1 MPTDLPIN
9 ARLFSAFIKAFEA
22 EGFTEDEAYDL
33 AKRGAELLTSSET
46 PSTSSPEV
54 PADRWSTALLSNL
67 TLSRRLVLTV
77 LAVSIFLGAFTFLYT
92 IFELAR
98 SVRIERNVA
107 RSSVPRDRF
116 LHLQLSLIAILF
128 VFFGLAIFIMPS

>member
-9 ARLFSAFIKAFEA
+9 ARLFGAISKALKA
-22 EGFTEDEAYDL
+22 EGFNEDEAYEL
-33 AKRGAELLTSSET
+33 AKRGAKLLTASET

-54 PADRWSTALLSNL
+54 PADRWATALLSNL
-67 TLSRRLVLTV
+67 TVSRRLVLTV

-98 SVRIERNVA
+98 SVRIERSVA
-107 RSSVPRDRF
+107 RSPVPRDRI